1 MINGG
6 AELKKMLQIA
16 IPNKG
21 ALSDGSVELLKE
33 AGYKCV
39 RYGREL
45 VVADK
50 NNGIEFIFLRPRDI
64 AVYVGNGVLDLGIT
78 GRDLAQDSRA
88 AVSEILALNFGHSS
102 FQYAVP
108 KESGLEPDQFG
119 GMRIATSYPE
129 IVAADLK
136 RRNIQASIIRLDG
149 AVEVS
154 VRLGV
159 ADVIADVVESGNTI
173 KEAGLKIVGAPVMQ
187 SEAIMIAREP
197 GIVERAEV
205 KTLIGRIRGILV
217 ARSYAMVEYDIEREN
232 LEIAC
237 KITPGIESPT
247 ISPLSNPGWAAVKAM
262 ILRKESNRI
271 MDELHQI
278 GARGIIVTDIRSCR
292 I

>member
-1 MINGG
+1 
-6 AELKKMLQIA
+6 MLQIA

-50 NNGIEFIFLRPRDI
+50 NNGIEFVFLRPRDI
-64 AVYVGNGVLDLGIT
+64 AVYVGNGVLDMGIT
-78 GRDLAQDSRA
+78 GRDLAQDSLA
-88 AVSEILALNFGHSS
+88 DVAEIQALNFGHSS

-108 KESGLEPDQFG
+108 KVSALLPDQFG
-119 GMRIATSYPE
+119 GLRIATSYPE

-136 RRNIQASIIRLDG
+136 RRKIHATIIRLDG

-154 VRLGV
+154 VQLGV

-173 KEAGLKIVGAPVMQ
+173 KEAGLKIVGDPVMQ
-187 SEAIMIAREP
+187 SEAVMIARSAAAAEKP
-197 GIVERAEV
+197 EV
-205 KTLIGRIRGILV
+205 KTILGRIRGILV
-217 ARSYAMVEYDIEREN
+217 ARSYAMVEYDIEREH
-232 LEIAC
+232 LETAC

-247 ISPLSNPGWAAVKAM
+247 ISPLSNPDWTAVKAM

>member
-1 MINGG
+1 
-6 AELKKMLQIA
+6 MLQIA

-50 NNGIEFIFLRPRDI
+50 NNGIEFVFLRPRDI
-64 AVYVGNGVLDLGIT
+64 AVYVGNGVLDMGIT
-78 GRDLAQDSRA
+78 GRDLAQDSMA
-88 AVSEILALNFGHSS
+88 DVSEILSLNFGHSS
-102 FQYAVP
+102 FQYAVHKDSSLLP
-108 KESGLEPDQFG
+108 GQFG
-119 GMRIATSYPE
+119 GLRIATSYPE

-136 RRNIQASIIRLDG
+136 RRNIHAFIVRLDG

-154 VRLGV
+154 VQLGV

-173 KEAGLKIVGAPVMQ
+173 KEAGLKIVGDPVMH
-187 SEAIMIAREP
+187 SEAVMIARSA
-197 GIVERAEV
+197 GVAERPEV
-205 KTLIGRIRGILV
+205 KTILGRIRGILV
-217 ARSYAMVEYDIEREN
+217 ARSYAMVEYDIEREH
-232 LEIAC
+232 LETAC
-237 KITPGIESPT
+237 RITPGIESPT
-247 ISPLSNPGWAAVKAM
+247 ISPLSNPDWAAVKAM
-262 ILRKESNRI
+262 IIRKESNRI

-278 GARGIIVTDIRSCR
+278 GAKGIIVTDIRSCR